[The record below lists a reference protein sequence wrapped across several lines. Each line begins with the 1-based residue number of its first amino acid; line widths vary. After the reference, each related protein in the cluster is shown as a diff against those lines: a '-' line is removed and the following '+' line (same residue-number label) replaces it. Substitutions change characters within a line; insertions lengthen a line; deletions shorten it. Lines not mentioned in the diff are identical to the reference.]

1 MSELLS
7 KLPVRFPQVLA
18 VSFCMICF
26 WGLCAV
32 FFVARHPIKDNH
44 WIAGPDDDFAHLY
57 QQSQRLSFQSDL
69 AEREHI
75 VLIGSSALRE
85 SIVSTGYLVE
95 HMPEVDWDILAP
107 GDLLPVEALQ
117 VVCSL
122 PNDMRGVLFVEVS
135 SRTLSTPKSATK
147 QAVLKP
153 RFPSQPFE
161 FQLLLRKEGYT
172 TGPGL
177 GLLTFYTS
185 RWDWTNPTQAP
196 LNDWLFHQVDYFDV
210 HNVDWE
216 TLEDKYIESHM
227 SMSQYAADNV
237 RLYQLIKENA
247 PVNMNVVWVRSP
259 RNFQWEQ
266 TLDARY
272 PTLSKRAYLD
282 ALSVLEQSVDTPLV
296 VLDEGLDRNDYLDH
310 SHIVTKRGRQQATE
324 RLLDVVRSLKKG
336 MP

>member
-18 VSFCMICF
+18 ISFCTVCF

-32 FFVARHPIKDNH
+32 LFVAIHPIKDNH

-57 QQSQRLSFQSDL
+57 QQSKRLSLQADL

-85 SIVSTGYLVE
+85 SIVSPEYLVE
-95 HMPEVDWDILAP
+95 HMPEVDWDILSP

-122 PNDMRGVLFVEVS
+122 PNDMTGVLFVEVS
-135 SRTLSTPKSATK
+135 SRTLSTPKSAFK
-147 QAVLKP
+147 QAILNP
-153 RFPSQPFE
+153 RFPIQPFE
-161 FQLLLRKEGYT
+161 FQLQLRREGYT

-185 RWDWTNPTQAP
+185 RWDWRHPTQVP
-196 LNDWLFHQVDYFDV
+196 LNDWLFHQVDYFDP
-210 HNVDWE
+210 NKVDWDV
-216 TLEDKYIESHM
+216 LEDKYIESHAT
-227 SMSQYAADNV
+227 MSQYAADNI

-247 PVNMNVVWVRSP
+247 PVNMKVVWVLSP
-259 RNFQWEQ
+259 RNRQWEQ
-266 TLDARY
+266 TLESRY
-272 PTLSKRAYLD
+272 STLSKQTYLA
-282 ALSVLEQSVDTPLV
+282 ALSVLEQSVGTPLV
-296 VLDEGLDRNDYLDH
+296 VLDEELNRNDYLDH
-310 SHIVTKRGRQQATE
+310 SHIVTKRGRLQATE
-324 RLLDVVRSLKKG
+324 RLLHVVRSLKKG
-336 MP
+336 LP

>member
-1 MSELLS
+1 MSEPFS

-18 VSFCMICF
+18 ISFCTVCF
-26 WGLCAV
+26 WGLCAAV
-32 FFVARHPIKDNH
+32 FVALHPISDNH
-44 WIAGPDDDFAHLY
+44 WIAGPDDDFAYLY
-57 QQSQRLSFQSDL
+57 QQIHRLSFQSDL

-85 SIVSTGYLVE
+85 SIVSPGYLVE
-95 HMPEVDWDILAP
+95 HMPEVEWDVLAP

-117 VVCSL
+117 IVCSL
-122 PNDMRGVLFVEVS
+122 PNDMTGVLFVEVS
-135 SRTLSTPKSATK
+135 SRTLSTLKSATQ

-153 RFPSQPFE
+153 RFPIQPFE

-177 GLLTFYTS
+177 GFLTFYTS
-185 RWDWTNPTQAP
+185 RWDWRNPTQVP
-196 LNDWLFHQVDYFDV
+196 LNDWLFHQVDYFDPN
-210 HNVDWE
+210 NVDWDA
-216 TLEDKYIESHM
+216 LEEKYIESHA
-227 SMSQYAADNV
+227 SMSQYAASNI

-247 PVNMNVVWVRSP
+247 PVNMKVVWVLSP
-259 RNFQWEQ
+259 RNLQWEQ
-266 TLDARY
+266 TLEGRY
-272 PTLSKRAYLD
+272 SILSKSAYLD

-296 VLDEGLDRNDYLDH
+296 VLDDGLYRNDYLDH
-310 SHIVTKRGRQQATE
+310 SHIVTKRGRRQTTE